1 MKFQVEAVYEVP
13 EGLPLAA
20 VAVEMWTDA
29 WREFQARFC
38 NLGGIDPEKWWG
50 PRARGGGPPPAP
62 AARLGHPTPVACR
75 PPDSCPRMPPPS
87 APLGASPPH

>member
-29 WREFQARFC
+29 WREFQAKFC
-38 NLGGIDPEKWWG
+38 NLGGIDPEKW
-50 PRARGGGPPPAP
+50 
-62 AARLGHPTPVACR
+62 
-75 PPDSCPRMPPPS
+75 
-87 APLGASPPH
+87 